1 MTRIFS
7 LTPTAA
13 IALSILV
20 LSTAA
25 IAPASSQQLQQPVQQ
40 PITPTTPQD
49 TGVGPRLNG
58 TRPGQ
63 PPTVLSNP
71 AQRPPSSDPIP
82 SEGPSK
88 PAAKAAIRPVEPVER
103 SAPKQVLDDKGR
115 LVPNAVQ
122 VSPNRAYDPA
132 TGRYFQTTPT
142 PRPR

>member
-1 MTRIFS
+1 MTPIFS
-7 LTPTAA
+7 LTAA
-13 IALSILV
+13 IALSIL
-20 LSTAA
+20 A

-40 PITPTTPQD
+40 PITPATPQN

-58 TRPGQ
+58 ARPGQ
-63 PPTVLSNP
+63 PPTVPANP
-71 AQRPPSSDPIP
+71 SQRPASSDPIP

-88 PAAKAAIRPVEPVER
+88 PAAKSAIKPVEPVER
-103 SAPKQVLDDKGR
+103 NAPRQVLDEKGR

-132 TGRYFQTTPT
+132 TGRYFQTMPT

>member
-1 MTRIFS
+1 MTRSFS
-7 LTPTAA
+7 LTTA

-20 LSTAA
+20 

-40 PITPTTPQD
+40 PITPATPQD

-63 PPTVLSNP
+63 PSTVPANP
-71 AQRPPSSDPIP
+71 SQRPPSSDPIP

-88 PAAKAAIRPVEPVER
+88 PAARSAIKPVEPVVR
-103 SAPKQVLDDKGR
+103 SAPTQVLDDKGQ
-115 LVPNAVQ
+115 LVPGAVQ

-142 PRPR
+142 PRPRPR

>member
-7 LTPTAA
+7 LAAA
-13 IALSILV
+13 IALSTL
-20 LSTAA
+20 A
-25 IAPASSQQLQQPVQQ
+25 IVPASSQQLQQPVQQ
-40 PITPTTPQD
+40 PITPATPPAQD
-49 TGVGPRLNG
+49 AGVGPRLNG
-58 TRPGQ
+58 ARPGQ
-63 PPTVLSNP
+63 APTVPANP
-71 AQRPPSSDPIP
+71 SQRPPSSDPIP

-88 PAAKAAIRPVEPVER
+88 PAAKTAIKPVEPVER
-103 SAPKQVLDDKGR
+103 SAPAQVLDDKGR